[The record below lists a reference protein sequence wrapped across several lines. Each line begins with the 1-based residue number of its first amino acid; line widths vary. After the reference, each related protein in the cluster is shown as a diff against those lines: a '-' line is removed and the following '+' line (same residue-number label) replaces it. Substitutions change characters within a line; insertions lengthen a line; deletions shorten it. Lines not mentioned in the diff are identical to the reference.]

1 MYFSIQK
8 EKKKKKKQQGFSPRK
23 TNENKDVFNKIVV
36 GTIFVAQ
43 TQYVKGYKPSE
54 PSTINL

>member
-8 EKKKKKKQQGFSPRK
+8 EKKKKKKATRLQPK
-23 TNENKDVFNKIVV
+23 ENKWKQDVFNKIVV
-36 GTIFVAQ
+36 GTIFEAQ